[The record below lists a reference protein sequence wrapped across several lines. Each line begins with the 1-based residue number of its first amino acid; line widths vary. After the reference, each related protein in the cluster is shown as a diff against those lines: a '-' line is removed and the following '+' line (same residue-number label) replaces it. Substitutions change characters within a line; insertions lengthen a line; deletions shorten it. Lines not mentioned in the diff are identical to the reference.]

1 MKQVLIE
8 NAEAQALAVLSLCLR
23 ITGQGRYH
31 AFFDWSAHVTTIG
44 VSIQSAAHKYE
55 PKAIDPEEKR
65 FDARLGTNDRHRPL
79 YGYEDLSQYQAEVDD
94 LLTQLQT
101 YLAPEKNA

>member
-8 NAEAQALAVLSLCLR
+8 NAEAQALAILSLCLR
-23 ITGQGRYH
+23 ITDQGRYH
-31 AFFDWSAHVTTIG
+31 AFFDWSAHVTTIF
-44 VSIQSAAHKYE
+44 VSIHRATHKYE
-55 PKAIDPEEKR
+55 PKVIDPEEKH
-65 FDARLGTNDRHRPL
+65 FEASLGTNDRHRPL
-79 YGYEDLSQYQAEVDD
+79 YGDEDLSRYQAEVDD